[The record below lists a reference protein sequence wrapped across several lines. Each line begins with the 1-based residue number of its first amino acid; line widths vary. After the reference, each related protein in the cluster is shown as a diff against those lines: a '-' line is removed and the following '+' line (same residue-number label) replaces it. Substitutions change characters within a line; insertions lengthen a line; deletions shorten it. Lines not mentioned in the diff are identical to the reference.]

1 MEEIDELIKK
11 LWVVCQHAND
21 LNDNYRS
28 VLDQRENIKVVKEVI
43 RRLKEKEAK

>member
-11 LWVVCQHAND
+11 LWVVLAHAND
-21 LNDNYRS
+21 LNDDYRS
-28 VLDQRENIKVVKEVI
+28 ILDQRENIKVVKEVI